1 MTHNCAA
8 WLLAFC
14 IAGAFPVI
22 VAGAIFLL
30 LFGIG

>member
-14 IAGAFPVI
+14 IARAFPVI
-22 VAGAIFLL
+22 VAATLFAL